1 MYFYYV
7 KPKLTWLKLHQE
19 LWLVKV
25 EKEQIRNGFCY
36 SMTHRLSVIQYG
48 DAQRDSAAPYWTDN
62 EIPFSTFTLNAF
74 LQIQRLAK
82 TL

>member
-1 MYFYYV
+1 MGATADIFKSNVFLYFYYV

-36 SMTHRLSVIQYG
+36 SMTHRLSVIQY
-48 DAQRDSAAPYWTDN
+48 
-62 EIPFSTFTLNAF
+62 
-74 LQIQRLAK
+74 
-82 TL
+82 